1 MPDMDAAKRAVGLK
15 AASFVEDG
23 MLVGLGTGSTTSYA
37 IVELGRRVREE
48 GLVMSGTPTSFAAA
62 FHAREQGIPLVT
74 LADVDRLDVAIDGAD
89 EVDPDFNLIKGRGA
103 AHTREKIVESLADEF
118 IVLIDESKMVERLG
132 SKAPVPVEVLPMAL
146 HPVEMALRRM
156 GGDPVLR
163 FGRMKDGPVV
173 TDQGF
178 WILDCRFD
186 SIGEPAAL
194 DRLIKLIP
202 GVLDHGLFIG
212 MADRVLVG
220 RADGNVRELDRRNS
234 KSAEIGGSK

>member
-1 MPDMDAAKRAVGLK
+1 MPDMDAAKKAAGRK

-23 MLVGLGTGSTTSYA
+23 MVVGLGTGSTTSYA

-48 GLVMSGTPTSFAAA
+48 GLIMSGTPTSFAAA

-74 LADVDRLDVAIDGAD
+74 LADVDCLDIAVDGAD
-89 EVDPDFNLIKGRGA
+89 EVDRDFNLIKGRGA

-118 IVLIDESKMVERLG
+118 IVLVDESKMVERLG
-132 SKAPVPVEVLPMAL
+132 SKAPVPVEVLPMAH
-146 HPVEMALRRM
+146 HPVEMALRRL

-163 FGRMKDGPVV
+163 LGRMKDGPVV
-173 TDQGF
+173 SDQGF
-178 WILDCRFD
+178 WILDCHFD
-186 SIGEPAAL
+186 SIDQPAVL

-212 MADRVLVG
+212 MADRILVG
-220 RADGNVRELDRRNS
+220 QTDGDVRELDRRNL
-234 KSAEIGGSK
+234 KRVETRGSS